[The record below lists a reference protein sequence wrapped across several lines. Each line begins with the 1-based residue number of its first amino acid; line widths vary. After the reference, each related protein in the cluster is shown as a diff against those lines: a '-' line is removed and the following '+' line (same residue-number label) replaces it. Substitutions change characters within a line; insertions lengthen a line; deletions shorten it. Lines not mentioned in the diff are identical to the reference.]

1 MIFSWGWQTLH
12 WLKVK
17 VQRAALM
24 YSYGGERERE
34 GEGER
39 ERQRDRERER
49 EYTFEEKKDKYVILK

>member
-39 ERQRDRERER
+39 ERQRDRETERGRESTHLR
-49 EYTFEEKKDKYVILK
+49 RRKTNM